1 MSVARYSV
9 PICMLKDNFVVA
21 AGGVV
26 SAMGQAKKFTN
37 ACEVLDVA
45 KNQWVTVAGME
56 KPRA

>member
-1 MSVARYSV
+1 
-9 PICMLKDNFVVA
+9 MLKDNFVVA

-37 ACEVLDVA
+37 ACEVLDIA
-45 KNQWVTVAGME
+45 KNQWLPVNGME